1 MKPSFSLAL
10 SYLKNLGKKW
20 ILWLFVALDFIAIIV
35 QIFIPSLMLPQS
47 LFIGVA
53 ILGLLWA
60 GFEVYLDLL
69 LKIPGEARP
78 LKPEIEI
85 LLEEGNEYSYEF
97 EQYQLFEQ
105 YPDEL
110 EKLKNATLR
119 NSVFNLRLRV
129 ENTGYVAV
137 NILTIGGDI
146 DMHHPF
152 SFMVPNARNRDDT
165 KISFP
170 VLLDAKE
177 KLPITL
183 IDSIHPYS
191 NFTDA
196 QIAARTRKLRETKAT
211 VKVSIFV
218 EVIDPAGEVHRYSS
232 THQVSILPLCDMYIS
247 HWKRINKNNLVSLAL
262 GVTSPES
269 TGNHGD
275 EDVSQSQDAKK

>member
-20 ILWLFVALDFIAIIV
+20 ILWLFVALDCIAIIAQV
-35 QIFIPSLMLPQS
+35 FKPSLMLPQS

-69 LKIPGEARP
+69 LKIPSEARP

-97 EQYQLFEQ
+97 EQYS
-105 YPDEL
+105 D
-110 EKLKNATLR
+110 KLKMLQDATLR

-137 NILTIGGDI
+137 NILTISGDI

-152 SFMVPNARNRDDT
+152 GFMVPNARNRDNT
-165 KISFP
+165 EISFP
-170 VLLDAKE
+170 VLLDAKD
-177 KLPITL
+177 KLLITL
-183 IDSIHPYS
+183 VDSIYPYS

-211 VKVSIFV
+211 VKASIFV
-218 EVIDPAGEVHRYSS
+218 EVIDPAGEVHSYSS

-262 GVTSPES
+262 GVTSSES
-269 TGNHGD
+269 TDNRGD
-275 EDVSQSQDAKK
+275 EDVVQSKVARK

>member
-1 MKPSFSLAL
+1 MKPSFSLAS

-35 QIFIPSLMLPQS
+35 QIFIPSLMLPRS

-97 EQYQLFEQ
+97 EQY
-105 YPDEL
+105 PDVL
-110 EKLKNATLR
+110 EKLKDATLL

-146 DMHHPF
+146 DMHQPF
-152 SFMVPNARNRDDT
+152 GFMVPNARNRDNT
-165 KISFP
+165 EISFP

-177 KLPITL
+177 KLSITL
-183 IDSIHPYS
+183 VDYIHPYN

-218 EVIDPAGEVHRYSS
+218 EVIDPAGEVHKYSS

-247 HWKRINKNNLVSLAL
+247 HWKRINKNSLVSLAL
-262 GVTSPES
+262 GVISPES

-275 EDVSQSQDAKK
+275 EDVSRSKDAKK